1 MPRFQVVRGWRVVKA
16 DVHQLVKGQG
26 GEPLLPHRPLLGAE
40 CLGLVQKRGVLRPRC
55 ELDELDH
62 RDAVLS
68 ADVGRPF
75 GTSEGFEDGR
85 EVSHEP

>member
-1 MPRFQVVRGWRVVKA
+1 MPRFQVVRGRRVVEA
-16 DVHQLVKGQG
+16 DVHQLVEGQR
-26 GEPLLPHRPLLGAE
+26 GEPLLPHRPLPGVKGV
-40 CLGLVQKRGVLRPRC
+40 GLVQKRGVLRLRG
-55 ELDELDH
+55 ELDELDY
-62 RDAVLS
+62 RDVVPR